1 MLLYWYR
8 LENLGKEFPVSK
20 EAYNETKL
28 LYFSTKPTWYESINI
43 IVNIFKTT
51 NTDINLLLRKK
62 HLENSKIM
70 LTFFL
75 NHYLSQN
82 GKKQINQFSDSKL
95 KIYNICKNNFGL
107 EKYLTIVNNF
117 ELRRSFTKLRTSSH
131 RYQGVPRHN
140 RVCTKCSSNVIEDE
154 LHFLFEC
161 SKYDEDRESMLFEIT
176 TACNYFRNLKSK
188 QTDLAF

>member
-1 MLLYWYR
+1 
-8 LENLGKEFPVSK
+8 
-20 EAYNETKL
+20 
-28 LYFSTKPTWYESINI
+28 
-43 IVNIFKTT
+43 
-51 NTDINLLLRKK
+51 
-62 HLENSKIM
+62 M
-70 LTFFL
+70 LTFFF

-131 RYQGVPRHN
+131 IYQGVPRHN

-154 LHFLFEC
+154 LHFLIEC

-176 TACNYFRNLKSK
+176 TVCSNFRNLKSK
-188 QTDLAF
+188 QIDLTF

>member
-117 ELRRSFTKLRTSSH
+117 ELR
-131 RYQGVPRHN
+131 
-140 RVCTKCSSNVIEDE
+140 
-154 LHFLFEC
+154 
-161 SKYDEDRESMLFEIT
+161 
-176 TACNYFRNLKSK
+176 
-188 QTDLAF
+188 

>member
-1 MLLYWYR
+1 
-8 LENLGKEFPVSK
+8 
-20 EAYNETKL
+20 
-28 LYFSTKPTWYESINI
+28 
-43 IVNIFKTT
+43 
-51 NTDINLLLRKK
+51 
-62 HLENSKIM
+62 M

-95 KIYNICKNNFGL
+95 KIYNICKSNFGL

-117 ELRRSFTKLRTSSH
+117 ELRRSFTNLRTSSH

-140 RVCTKCSSNVIEDE
+140 RVCTK

-161 SKYDEDRESMLFEIT
+161 SKYDEDRESMLFDIT
-176 TACNYFRNLKSK
+176 TACSNFRNLKSK
-188 QTDLAF
+188 QTDVAF

>member
-1 MLLYWYR
+1 M
-8 LENLGKEFPVSK
+8 
-20 EAYNETKL
+20 
-28 LYFSTKPTWYESINI
+28 NI
-43 IVNIFKTT
+43 LKTT

-82 GKKQINQFSDSKL
+82 GKKQINKFSDSKL

-131 RYQGVPRHN
+131 RLQIELGRYQGVPRHN

-154 LHFLFEC
+154 LHFLFE
-161 SKYDEDRESMLFEIT
+161 
-176 TACNYFRNLKSK
+176 
-188 QTDLAF
+188 

>member
-1 MLLYWYR
+1 
-8 LENLGKEFPVSK
+8 
-20 EAYNETKL
+20 
-28 LYFSTKPTWYESINI
+28 
-43 IVNIFKTT
+43 
-51 NTDINLLLRKK
+51 
-62 HLENSKIM
+62 LENSKIM

-95 KIYNICKNNFGL
+95 KIYNICKSNFGL

-117 ELRRSFTKLRTSSH
+117 ELRRSFTKLHTSSH

-140 RVCTKCSSNVIEDE
+140 RVCTKCSSNIIEDE

-176 TACNYFRNLKSK
+176 TAYRNLKSK